1 MISDRLP
8 AYLTYNFFAQA
19 FESHSENRFRGVE
32 PRTERKFNSDI
43 IIITNLGCSLT
54 KKPQIQ
60 VSDY

>member
-1 MISDRLP
+1 MDEDSNPNPRIDS
-8 AYLTYNFFAQA
+8 A
-19 FESHSENRFRGVE
+19 VE
-32 PRTERKFNSDI
+32 KRTELKLNSDI